1 MPTALTLSLSFV
13 EESWKVDMSH
23 RNTLNELTEQAAT
36 RETWED
42 AASDVHRA
50 LQIVG
55 IVLDELSERI
65 AALEAAHRP

>member
-1 MPTALTLSLSFV
+1 
-13 EESWKVDMSH
+13 MSH

-42 AASDVHRA
+42 AASDEHRA

-65 AALEAAHRP
+65 AALEAAQRP